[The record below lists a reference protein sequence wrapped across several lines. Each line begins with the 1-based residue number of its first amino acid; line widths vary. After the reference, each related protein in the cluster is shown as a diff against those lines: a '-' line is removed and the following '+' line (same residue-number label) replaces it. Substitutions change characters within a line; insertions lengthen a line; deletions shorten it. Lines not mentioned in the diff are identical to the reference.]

1 MVKNDARTLL
11 ISLFF
16 IGFFL
21 LSISGVMGA
30 TETTNSD
37 ESKSTS
43 YTQIQNIKKLIGDN
57 TPNFVAKPIIAS
69 VNYLEEFRKGS
80 FNNPFIFYSVFIF
93 LFVLVFRFFW
103 RLIF

>member
-1 MVKNDARTLL
+1 MVKNIRILF

-21 LSISGVMGA
+21 LPTYQAQSA
-30 TETTNSD
+30 TETTNSS
-37 ESKSTS
+37 EGKTTG
-43 YTQIQNIKKLIGDN
+43 YTQIQNIKELIGNN
-57 TPNFVAKPIIAS
+57 TPNFIAKPIIAS

-80 FNNPFIFYSVFIF
+80 FNNPFIFYGVFIF